1 MKTIVSNN
9 VTSLSALLPNNLLA
23 SGHENGNITIWNI
36 QNDLIERNLSG
47 HISRVQ
53 CLRVLTN
60 SGLASGSYDRT
71 IKIWN
76 SQSGLLVRTIG
87 PQSYAVMT
95 IEVLSSELLASSSFL
110 TIQIWNISTG
120 DLLRSIDMKSMHLV
134 RSLATLLLNEET
146 YLASSYFYSSN
157 VSIVRTTS
165 GDLVRTISTRSNLF
179 VNQVATLSD
188 GNLAVEESS
197 GEIGIYDA
205 NNGQLLKNLVV
216 VSDVSRRVDWFVNT
230 LVALSDC
237 RLISV
242 VDDEVV
248 IRIWNVQ
255 SEQIERE
262 FKAHEDS
269 IIALDVLSDGHLVT
283 ASLDHI
289 KIWS

>member
-1 MKTIVSNN
+1 LKTIVSNN
-9 VTSLSALLPNNLLA
+9 VTSLSVLLAKNLLA

-36 QNDLIERNLSG
+36 RNGLIERNLSG

-53 CLRVLTN
+53 CLRILTN
-60 SGLASGSYDRT
+60 NRLASGSYDRT

-76 SQSGLLVRTIG
+76 SQSGQLVRTIG

-95 IEVLSSELLASSSFL
+95 MEVLSGELLASASFL
-110 TIQIWNISTG
+110 NLQIWNISNG

-134 RSLATLLLNEET
+134 RSLATLLLNEEA
-146 YLASSYFYSSN
+146 YLASSFFYSSN
-157 VSIVRTTS
+157 VSIVSTTS

-205 NNGQLLKNLVV
+205 NNGQLLRSLVV
-216 VSDVSRRVDWFVNT
+216 VDVGRRVDWFVNT

-242 VDDEVV
+242 VDDEGV

-255 SEQIERE
+255 SGQIERE

-269 IIALDVLSDGHLVT
+269 ILALDVLSDGHLVT
-283 ASLDHI
+283 ASLGHI